1 MALLN
6 DIVIG
11 DFVIGGNVVTGL
23 AIGVGALIAWPL
35 IGPVARPLAKGIIK
49 GGLFA
54 YRQAEELFAGAIEGI
69 GDVVA
74 EAQQEL
80 GARMMAQ
87 GNTGRS
93 TPRAT

>member
-35 IGPVARPLAKGIIK
+35 LSPIARPLAKSVIK
-49 GGLFA
+49 GGLIA
-54 YRQAEELFAGAIEGI
+54 YRQVEQLYAGAVEGI

-74 EAQQEL
+74 ETQQEI
-80 GARMMAQ
+80 GTTTPAR
-87 GNTGRS
+87 GRTDGGGS
-93 TPRAT
+93 RAS